1 MPTFSGKNTERRA
14 LPVLPER
21 AALAF
26 AELERQ
32 LSCHP
37 ELASGQPVGTDLL
50 RIRLKEMKHG
60 PVQFSGHYTLKFTI
74 EGTTVRWQSGADGN
88 VNILGEARFIPAVGG
103 CEMHIDES
111 CSMDMDINRLVA
123 GVVRPIA
130 EAMMARGMR
139 GFVNRMVESLSAL
152 PPVSNRPL
160 DQPPP
165 A

>member
-14 LPVLPER
+14 LPISAQR
-21 AALAF
+21 ATQAF

-37 ELASGQPVGTDLL
+37 ELASGEPVGADTL

-60 PVQFSGHYTLKFTI
+60 PVQFSGHYSLKFTTD
-74 EGTTVRWQSGADGN
+74 GTTVRWQSGADGN
-88 VNILGEARFIPAVGG
+88 VNIRGEARFTPSAGG
-103 CEMHIDES
+103 CEMFIEES

-130 EAMMARGMR
+130 ETMMARGMK

-152 PPVSNRPL
+152 PPG
-160 DQPPP
+160 
-165 A
+165 